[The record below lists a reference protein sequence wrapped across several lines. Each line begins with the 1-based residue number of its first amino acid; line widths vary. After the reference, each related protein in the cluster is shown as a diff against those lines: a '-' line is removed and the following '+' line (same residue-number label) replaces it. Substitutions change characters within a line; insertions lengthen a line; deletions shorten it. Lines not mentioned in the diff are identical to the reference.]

1 MSTAPGTAPWHT
13 SLALVSIVG
22 AVLLGRWIPA
32 AISLQHHRG
41 LVWGRKEASAAEPS
55 VHGAEAKLG
64 AGRAPPPR
72 TEREGGWVENE
83 STAV

>member
-1 MSTAPGTAPWHT
+1 MFLHIVLSQNGVGSVLFGREYPSSHLAPASPQ
-13 SLALVSIVG
+13 VR
-22 AVLLGRWIPA
+22 LGK
-32 AISLQHHRG
+32 G
-41 LVWGRKEASAAEPS
+41 GEASAAEPS

>member
-1 MSTAPGTAPWHT
+1 MGRLTELEWAASRT
-13 SLALVSIVG
+13 

-72 TEREGGWVENE
+72 TEREGGSKTRAPQCSE
-83 STAV
+83 SEMS

>member
-1 MSTAPGTAPWHT
+1 MG
-13 SLALVSIVG
+13 IG
-22 AVLLGRWIPA
+22 G
-32 AISLQHHRG
+32 
-41 LVWGRKEASAAEPS
+41 EASAAEPS

-83 STAV
+83 STAAQRFGDESARGLN